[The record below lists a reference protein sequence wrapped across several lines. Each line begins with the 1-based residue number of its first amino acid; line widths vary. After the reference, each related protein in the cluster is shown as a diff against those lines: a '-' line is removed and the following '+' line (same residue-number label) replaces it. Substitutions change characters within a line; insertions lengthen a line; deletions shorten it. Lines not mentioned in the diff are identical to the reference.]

1 MECSDVCCDTYRV
14 IKVLDQ
20 LGLGLQGEILFSW
33 IIQDQKPGCEY
44 YSGVNKPEVT
54 VSSECLNLSSVCLW
68 WLRSQ
73 QSRLKYLSD
82 CREPLVILASKNLE
96 IRDV

>member
-1 MECSDVCCDTYRV
+1 MECADVCCDTYRV
-14 IKVLDQ
+14 IKILDQ
-20 LGLGLQGEILFSW
+20 LELGLQGELLFSW
-33 IIQDQKPGCEY
+33 VIQDQKSGCEY
-44 YSGVNKPEVT
+44 YSGVNKPEVN

-68 WLRSQ
+68 WLQSQ